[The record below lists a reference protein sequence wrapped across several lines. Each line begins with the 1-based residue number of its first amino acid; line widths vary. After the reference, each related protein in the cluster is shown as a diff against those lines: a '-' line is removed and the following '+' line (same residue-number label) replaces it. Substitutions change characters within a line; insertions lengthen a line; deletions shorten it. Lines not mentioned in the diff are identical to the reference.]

1 MKTFSEPDQQKTS
14 PLRWVARLTVLLVA
28 VSACLVASV
37 FLFSRW
43 QEVRLG
49 GIYELKRGAVDLN
62 PLELLYLESYLAL
75 NADALKSSG
84 SPAEEKLTFIIGPGE
99 TAEIIATNL
108 RNAGLIGDVEL
119 FVRYVRYVGLDGQM
133 EIGNYRLS
141 PDMTIPD
148 LATRLSQ
155 AGIQE
160 VDIRFLEG
168 WRISEM
174 VEYLSVTRPANID
187 PQEFARMAE
196 GTIPFDVS
204 GYDFLRDKPEGSDLE
219 GYLFPGSYRLPVD
232 ADAAYLIDIML
243 ENFGQ
248 QVPDQLR
255 TSFERNG
262 LSIHEAITLA
272 SIIEKETSVEIEMP
286 LMASVYTNRLS
297 EGMLLQAD
305 PTVQYSIGYYVET
318 DSWWK
323 SPLSEA
329 DLSVDSPYNTYI
341 YGGLPPGPITNPA
354 LAALQAVAA
363 PAQTD
368 YLFFVADCEAE
379 IAGSHVFSR
388 TFDEHL
394 ANVNRCRQ

>member
-1 MKTFSEPDQQKTS
+1 MKTLSEPDQEKKS
-14 PLRWVARLTVLLVA
+14 PLRWIARLAVLLVA

-37 FLFSRW
+37 FLLARW
-43 QEVRLG
+43 QKVRLG
-49 GIYELKRGAVDLN
+49 GIAELNRGAVGLN

-75 NADALKSSG
+75 NADALNTPDGSG
-84 SPAEEKLTFIIGPGE
+84 EEKLTFVVSPGE

-108 RNAGLIGDVEL
+108 SKAGLLGDVEL

-148 LATRLSQ
+148 LATTLSQ

-160 VDIRFLEG
+160 VEIRFLEG

-187 PQEFARMAE
+187 PQEFARIAD
-196 GTIPFDVS
+196 GSIPYDLS
-204 GYDFLRDKPEGSDLE
+204 GYGFLRAKPDGSGLE
-219 GYLFPGSYRLPVD
+219 GYLFPGGYRLPVD
-232 ADAAYLIDIML
+232 ADAAFLIDIML
-243 ENFGQ
+243 ENFDR

-255 TSFERNG
+255 ASFERNG
-262 LSIHEAITLA
+262 LSIHGAVTLA
-272 SIIEKETSVEIEMP
+272 SIIEKETSVAMEMP

-305 PTVQYSIGYYVET
+305 PTVQYSIGYHSET

-323 SPLSEA
+323 SPLAEA

-341 YGGLPPGPITNPA
+341 YEGLPPGPITNPA

-363 PAQTD
+363 PTQTD

-379 IAGSHVFSR
+379 VAGSHVFSR
-388 TFDEHL
+388 TFEEHL
-394 ANVNRCRQ
+394 ANVNQCRQ

>member
-1 MKTFSEPDQQKTS
+1 M
-14 PLRWVARLTVLLVA
+14 
-28 VSACLVASV
+28 
-37 FLFSRW
+37 
-43 QEVRLG
+43 
-49 GIYELKRGAVDLN
+49 
-62 PLELLYLESYLAL
+62 
-75 NADALKSSG
+75 
-84 SPAEEKLTFIIGPGE
+84 
-99 TAEIIATNL
+99 
-108 RNAGLIGDVEL
+108 
-119 FVRYVRYVGLDGQM
+119 LD
-133 EIGNYRLS
+133 
-141 PDMTIPD
+141 
-148 LATRLSQ
+148 
-155 AGIQE
+155 
-160 VDIRFLEG
+160 
-168 WRISEM
+168 
-174 VEYLSVTRPANID
+174 
-187 PQEFARMAE
+187 
-196 GTIPFDVS
+196 
-204 GYDFLRDKPEGSDLE
+204 K
-219 GYLFPGSYRLPVD
+219 
-232 ADAAYLIDIML
+232 
-243 ENFGQ
+243 FGQ

-388 TFDEHL
+388 TFEEHL
-394 ANVNRCRQ
+394 ANVNRCRP